1 MSLVWSL
8 QACASS
14 APSPYTAIICKSIY
28 FVLRCC
34 QVLSKSPL
42 WKIDALRVRKNDTGN
57 GLVRRVSLLSLLK
70 LQRCTPRRANFYGLV
85 VAFTNLTPC
94 YGTLLLFH
102 LKQHSDQMQIK
113 FTQWKNQFSERERKA
128 VTRFH
133 ADVSLT
139 SEFASVDF
147 VTQ

>member
-1 MSLVWSL
+1 MQKYLFCVAVLPSALKVPALENRCPTCSEKRHRKWTCP
-8 QACASS
+8 ACIAVELAE
-14 APSPYTAIICKSIY
+14 APE
-28 FVLRCC
+28 V
-34 QVLSKSPL
+34 
-42 WKIDALRVRKNDTGN
+42 
-57 GLVRRVSLLSLLK
+57 K

-113 FTQWKNQFSERERKA
+113 FTRWKNQFSERERKA

-133 ADVSLT
+133 ADVRLT